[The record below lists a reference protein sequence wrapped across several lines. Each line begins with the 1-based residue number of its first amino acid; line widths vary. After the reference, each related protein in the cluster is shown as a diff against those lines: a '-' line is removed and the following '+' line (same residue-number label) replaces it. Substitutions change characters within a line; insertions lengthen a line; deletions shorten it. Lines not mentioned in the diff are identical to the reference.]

1 MKYAKHKPEPTQPGN
16 PHQLTKNQHVFP
28 DASIARF
35 EHAEEGITAILLDRD
50 QRISNLCADNKL
62 FCANRVWDQRAESG
76 YMASIESEF
85 QFLARR
91 LIAGDLRWL
100 EPMQPTITRF
110 YALWEQRAHYALN
123 PVPAAKLKGVTPAA
137 DMTKDFKERLEK
149 AHVSYVDDGST
160 WPSRQMTGMRIQ
172 FNIDQRQMELADLKW
187 TLCRATPDAG
197 EFLVPDKPVA
207 FCIPLTPTMALV
219 ANSDLDLVGPAAMQF
234 INLHTL
240 HMSTRYVFAHDLS
253 RCFLTGRRQLTMPP
267 LPRKLKLDLFPGVGV
282 TLIGNAITRI
292 GVHEHRT
299 GDTTVDRCRPKAEI
313 RNSGK
318 RTFNR

>member
-1 MKYAKHKPEPTQPGN
+1 VKYAKHKPEPTQPGN

-28 DASIARF
+28 DASITRF
-35 EHAEEGITAILLDRD
+35 EHAEKGITAILLHRD
-50 QRISNLCADNKL
+50 QRISNLRADNKL

-76 YMASIESEF
+76 YMVGIESEF

-91 LIAGDLRWL
+91 VIAGDLRWL
-100 EPMQPTITRF
+100 EPMQSTITRF

-123 PVPAAKLKGVTPAA
+123 PVPAAKLKGVTPAV

-149 AHVSYVDDGST
+149 AHVSYVDDDSI

-172 FNIDQRQMELADLKW
+172 FNIDQRQTELAGLKW

-197 EFLVPDKPVA
+197 EFLVPDRPVA

-219 ANSDLDLVGPAAMQF
+219 ANSYLDVIGPAAMQF

-240 HMSTRYVFAHDLS
+240 HMSMQYVFAHDLS
-253 RCFLTGRRQLTMPP
+253 RCFVTGRRQLTMPP
-267 LPRKLKLDLFPGVGV
+267 LPRKLKLDLFPGLAV
-282 TLIGNAITRI
+282 TL
-292 GVHEHRT
+292 
-299 GDTTVDRCRPKAEI
+299 DL
-313 RNSGK
+313 
-318 RTFNR
+318 FW